1 MAVRHASHRS
11 PEKERSMSS
20 TQRRWAAAPG
30 GICAGRDPCN
40 RGQAPIARAAPATWG
55 VIARQVLEVAR
66 AAPAISGMRPP
77 APSGSAVAEASSG
90 RS

>member
-20 TQRRWAAAPG
+20 GHRRWAAAPG
-30 GICAGRDPCN
+30 GICVGCDQRNRD
-40 RGQAPIARAAPATWG
+40 RSLARAAPATWG
-55 VIARQVLEVAR
+55 VIAQQLLEVAR
-66 AAPAISGMRPP
+66 SAPAISGMRPP